1 MDRPARRE
9 LQVLEAYPVTNTE
22 QKSRAETFRRLH
34 HAPSSMLVLPNA
46 WDAASAR
53 ILERAGFP
61 AIATTSSGV
70 AAALGYSDGQQIG
83 RRLLIEATGRITR
96 VVGCPVSVD
105 IESGYGSS
113 IDEVRETLR
122 EVIETGAVGINIEDS
137 LPDNQAQLVDLSY
150 QVELLA
156 ALRELAVSVDIPV
169 VINARTD
176 AFLLEIGRPQDRVKL
191 ALERSHAYA
200 TAGADCIYPISGSL
214 TGPVIAELV
223 RSAGVPVNILLGGA
237 ATPTLAE
244 LAGLGVARVS
254 FGGGLMRSVLGHL
267 QEVAREVLDQRDL
280 TILAR
285 SALSGSQFESLFDT
299 PH

>member
-1 MDRPARRE
+1 MSD
-9 LQVLEAYPVTNTE
+9 TE
-22 QKSRAETFRRLH
+22 QKARAETFRRLH
-34 HAPSSMLVLPNA
+34 HTPSSMLVLPNA

-105 IESGYGSS
+105 IEAGYGSS
-113 IDEVRETLR
+113 IDEVQETLR

-137 LPDNQAQLVDLSY
+137 LPDNQAKLVDLSY
-150 QVELLA
+150 QVELIA
-156 ALRELAVSVDIPV
+156 ALRELTVSVNIPV

-176 AFLLEIGRPQDRVKL
+176 AFLLEIGRPEDRVQL

-200 TAGADCIYPISGSL
+200 KSGADCIYPISGSL
-214 TGPVIAELV
+214 TSPVIAELV
-223 RSAGVPVNILLGGA
+223 RSAGAPINILVGGA

-267 QEVAREVLDQRDL
+267 QEVAREVLDQLDL
-280 TILAR
+280 TGLKR
-285 SALSGSQFESLFDT
+285 SALSGSEFESLFDT
-299 PH
+299 PR

>member
-1 MDRPARRE
+1 MS
-9 LQVLEAYPVTNTE
+9 NTE
-22 QKSRAETFRRLH
+22 QKARAETFRRLH
-34 HAPSSMLVLPNA
+34 HSPSSMLVLPNA

-53 ILERAGFP
+53 ILERADFP

-105 IESGYGSS
+105 IEAGYGSS
-113 IDEVRETLR
+113 IDEVQETVR

-137 LPDNQAQLVDLSY
+137 RPDNQTELVDLSY
-150 QVELLA
+150 QVELIA

-176 AFLLEIGRPQDRVKL
+176 AFLLEIGRPEDRVQL

-200 TAGADCIYPISGSL
+200 NAGADCIYPISGSL
-214 TGPVIAELV
+214 TSLVIAELV
-223 RSAGVPVNILLGGA
+223 GSAGAPINILLGGA
-237 ATPTLAE
+237 ATPTLGE

-267 QEVAREVLDQRDL
+267 REVAREVLDQRDL
-280 TILAR
+280 TGVKRL
-285 SALSGSQFESLFDT
+285 ALSGSEFESLFDT
-299 PH
+299 PQ

>member
-1 MDRPARRE
+1 MSD
-9 LQVLEAYPVTNTE
+9 TE
-22 QKSRAETFRRLH
+22 QKVRAETFRRLH
-34 HAPSSMLVLPNA
+34 HAPSRMLVLPNA

-53 ILERAGFP
+53 VLEQAGFP
-61 AIATTSSGV
+61 ALATTSSGV

-105 IESGYGSS
+105 IEAGYGSS
-113 IDEVRETLR
+113 IDEVQETLR

-137 LPDNQAQLVDLSY
+137 LPDNQAKLVDLSY
-150 QVELLA
+150 QVELIA
-156 ALRELAVSVDIPV
+156 ALRELTVSVNIPV

-176 AFLLEIGRPQDRVKL
+176 AFLLEIGRPEDRVQL

-200 TAGADCIYPISGSL
+200 KAGADCIYPISGSL
-214 TGPVIAELV
+214 TSEGIAELV
-223 RSAGVPVNILLGGA
+223 RSAGASINILVGGA
-237 ATPTLAE
+237 ATPTIAE

-267 QEVAREVLDQRDL
+267 QEVAREVLDQLDL
-280 TILAR
+280 TGLKR
-285 SALSGSQFESLFDT
+285 SALSGSEFESLFDT
-299 PH
+299 PR